1 MRSEKFT
8 NLATE
13 FSDNVKLFFISGSV
27 GILGAYPGEGGRN
40 DGFVCAYIVHRW
52 WGLCGRRGTVGDVQC
67 ADDLVPR

>member
-27 GILGAYPGEGGRN
+27 GILGAYLGEGGLN
-40 DGFVCAYIVHRW
+40 DGVVCAKSVPW
-52 WGLCGRRGTVGDVQC
+52 LFGLCGMRGMV
-67 ADDLVPR
+67 